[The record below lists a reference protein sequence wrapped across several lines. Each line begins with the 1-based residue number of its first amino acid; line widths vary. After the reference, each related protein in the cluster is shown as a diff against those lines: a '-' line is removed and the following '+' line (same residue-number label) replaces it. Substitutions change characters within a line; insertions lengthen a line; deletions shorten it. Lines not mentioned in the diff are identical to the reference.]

1 MSKELKNIKESVM
14 GKIHQGKVKMRPR
27 IYFVMGSVLTF
38 VGLVSSVLISVFL
51 IGLMR
56 FSLRAHGPMG
66 EYRAEQLLTSFP
78 WWSPAVAIL
87 GLVVGIW
94 LLRQYDFSYKLDY
107 KIIVVV
113 FVAVVFSAGWVLDM
127 TGLNEALTRRG
138 PMQGMMRQYLEENNI
153 QPEFGAGWRGP
164 RGLRT
169 IIE

>member
-1 MSKELKNIKESVM
+1 
-14 GKIHQGKVKMRPR
+14 
-27 IYFVMGSVLTF
+27 
-38 VGLVSSVLISVFL
+38 
-51 IGLMR
+51 
-56 FSLRAHGPMG
+56 MG

-113 FVAVVFSAGWVLDM
+113 FVAVVFSTGWVLDM
-127 TGLNEALTRRG
+127 TGLNEVLTRRG

-153 QPEFGAGWRGP
+153 QPEPLGEWRSY
-164 RGLRT
+164 RGSRM
-169 IIE
+169 IFE